1 MSGKISHTM
10 TANVNNLVETILDK
24 SAQLERNAGIELME
38 GCGKSCAERL
48 GTLEAAKEIRRSHN
62 NTINIDLS
70 IDTFK
75 RKVFKDSIV
84 ERKGNT
90 IELEYTHTE
99 CGCLFVKMLDI
110 KNPMMC
116 NCTRGHTK
124 SVFEALLNRPIEVEL
139 TETVLQGGKRCKQL
153 ITFN

>member
-1 MSGKISHTM
+1 M
-10 TANVNNLVETILDK
+10 TANVNNLVETILDN
-24 SAQLERNAGIELME
+24 SAQLEGNAGVELME

-48 GTLEAAKEIRRSHN
+48 GTLEAAKEIRRQLN
-62 NTINIDLS
+62 NTINIDLL

-75 RKVFKDSIV
+75 RKVFKDSII

-99 CGCLFVKMLDI
+99 CGCPFVKMLDI

-124 SVFEALLNRPIEVEL
+124 SIFEVLLSKPVEVEL
-139 TETVLQGGKRCKQL
+139 LETVLRGGKRCKQL
-153 ITFN
+153 ITIN